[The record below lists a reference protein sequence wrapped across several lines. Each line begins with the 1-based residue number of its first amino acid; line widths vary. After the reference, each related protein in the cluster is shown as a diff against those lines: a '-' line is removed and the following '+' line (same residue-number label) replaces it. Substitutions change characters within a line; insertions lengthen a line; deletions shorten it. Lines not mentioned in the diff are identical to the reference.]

1 MLRSFLYFTLFL
13 LLVSGAL
20 AGSWSMGW
28 IDDEVDA
35 AERMIRAAGLSLEV
49 SVAVADGDRRFIE
62 DSGTIEQ
69 LTRRYG
75 SRPAA
80 STTSDPA
87 AYNAKLMARLLDLEQ
102 ARVARI
108 ERELAADPDHLQSF
122 NDDWSILVVSSSVK
136 LDLQLLSLEPTLG
149 AEWWRAAARSWKL
162 VLLHDRRRALEQE
175 LQMRETVV
183 MPSRRHALLQETVMS
198 INLAVE
204 AQNAFASET
213 GLSAP

>member
-1 MLRSFLYFTLFL
+1 
-13 LLVSGAL
+13 
-20 AGSWSMGW
+20 MGW

-35 AERMIRAAGLSLEV
+35 VMGMVRSVGLSAEV
-49 SVAVADGDRRFIE
+49 SAAVADGDLRFIE
-62 DSGTIEQ
+62 DSGTNQQVVE
-69 LTRRYG
+69 RYG

-87 AYNAKLMARLLDLEQ
+87 AYNAKLVGRLLDIEQ
-102 ARVARI
+102 SRVAEI
-108 ERELAADPDHLQSF
+108 EGELAADPDHLQSF

-149 AEWWRAAARSWKL
+149 IEWWRAAARSWKL

-175 LQMRETVV
+175 LQMRDGV
-183 MPSRRHALLQETVMS
+183 MPSRRHALLQETVTT
-198 INLAVE
+198 INRAVE
-204 AQNAFASET
+204 RQNAFASET